1 MTNRIT
7 GLTRRGLVLGAAAL
21 PLAAPALAQSGFP
34 NRPVR
39 IVIGFPPGGGIDIL
53 ARLMAPHMG
62 AKLGQP
68 VVVENRPG
76 ANGLV
81 ATQAV
86 AQADADGH
94 AIFFGTTGNLA
105 VNPVLY
111 PAMAVD
117 VLRDFAPL
125 SHVASLAFVMVVN
138 PQVPARSLAEFIAL
152 AKSQPGKLNFAS
164 SGNGGLPHLSGEL
177 LNAAA
182 GIETVHVPYR
192 GSAPAFTDVIAGQ
205 TQFMFDALAIAQ
217 PHIAAG
223 RVRAL
228 ASTGPNRLASLPD
241 VPLAK
246 ETLPGFEV
254 VNWYGMSVR
263 AGTPAPL
270 VQRLHAE
277 VAAALKVPEVA
288 QRAAGLGLD
297 LVGSSPDAFATFQRS
312 EIERW
317 GGVVRRANIKAT

>member
-1 MTNRIT
+1 MTT
-7 GLTRRGLVLGAAAL
+7 SMSRRGLLGATMAM
-21 PLAAPALAQSGFP
+21 PLGLSAPAQAQGFP
-34 NRPVR
+34 NRPIR

-53 ARLMAPHMG
+53 ARLMAPHMS

-68 VVVENRPG
+68 VLVENRPG

-86 AQADADGH
+86 ATGEADGH

-111 PAMAVD
+111 PAMPVD

-138 PQVPARSLAEFIAL
+138 PDVPARSLAEFIAL
-152 AKSQPGKLNFAS
+152 AKAQPGRLNFAS

-182 GIETVHVPYR
+182 GIQTVHVPYR
-192 GSAPAFTDVIAGQ
+192 GSAPAFVDVIAGQ
-205 TQFMFDALAIAQ
+205 CQFMFDALAIAQ
-217 PHIAAG
+217 PHIASG

-228 ASTGPNRLASLPD
+228 AVTGPTRLAALPE
-241 VPLAK
+241 VPVAK
-246 ETLPGFEV
+246 DTVPGFEV
-254 VNWYGMSVR
+254 TNWYGMTLR
-263 AGTPAPL
+263 AGTPAAITA
-270 VQRLHAE
+270 RLHAE
-277 VAAALKVPEVA
+277 VVAALAVPEVA
-288 QRAAGLGLD
+288 ERAAGLGLD
-297 LVGSSPDAFATFQRS
+297 LIGSTPAVFAAFQRA

-317 GGVVRRANIKAT
+317 GGVVRGANITAN

>member
-1 MTNRIT
+1 M
-7 GLTRRGLVLGAAAL
+7 TRRGLIGAGMAL
-21 PLAAPALAQSGFP
+21 PLATSALAQSFP
-34 NRPVR
+34 SRPIR

-53 ARLMAPHMG
+53 ARLIAPHMG
-62 AKLGQP
+62 ASLGQP

-81 ATQAV
+81 ATQAI
-86 AQADADGH
+86 AQSEADGH

-111 PAMAVD
+111 PTMPVD

-138 PQVPARSLAEFIAL
+138 PQVPARTLAEFIAL
-152 AKSQPGKLNFAS
+152 AKSQPGKMNFAS

-182 GIETVHVPYR
+182 GIQTVHVPYR
-192 GSAPAFTDVIAGQ
+192 GSAPAFTDLIAGQ
-205 TQFMFDALAIAQ
+205 CQFMFDALAIAQ
-217 PHIAAG
+217 PHIESG

-228 ASTGPNRLASLPD
+228 ATTGPAKLAALPD
-241 VPLAK
+241 LPVAK
-246 ETLPGFEV
+246 ETVPGFEV
-254 VNWYGMSVR
+254 TNWYGMSLR
-263 AGTPAPL
+263 AGTPAPI
-270 VQRLHAE
+270 VNRLHRE
-277 VAAALKVPEVA
+277 VAAALAVPEVA
-288 QRAAGLGLD
+288 RRAADLGLD
-297 LVGSSPDAFATFQRS
+297 LIGSSPDAFASFQRA

-317 GGVVRRANIKAT
+317 GAVVRRANITAS